1 MMEIQIMRNIMNE
14 TEKRLKKN
22 LGLLVKLES
31 EELNSEHGEQEN
43 LKQILLELVFN
54 QKKENDEVEMS
65 CFWER
70 FVKQY
75 FYEQVCDD
83 VKNLS
88 ARLSR
93 TNVSGESSHKSET
106 EETVAKE
113 NVSNKGDLSN
123 LSQIEQILTV
133 PMEQRKVCSYNVLYK
148 ITHFN

>member
-1 MMEIQIMRNIMNE
+1 M
-14 TEKRLKKN
+14 
-22 LGLLVKLES
+22 
-31 EELNSEHGEQEN
+31 NSEHGEEK
-43 LKQILLELVFN
+43 LKQILLELFFN
-54 QKKENDEVEMS
+54 QKKENDEAEVS

-70 FVKQY
+70 FVNQY

-83 VKNLS
+83 VKDLS

-93 TNVSGESSHKSET
+93 ANVSGESSHKSET

-113 NVSNKGDLSN
+113 NVSNKGDLST